1 MLARLWGCLKRH
13 KRKFFFFGT
22 VFGGSWLMYKF
33 IWRKIKEIRDEEDKQ
48 YLIYVRRQHHFDS
61 NQRTCNM
68 TVLGMVPNLREV
80 LIKSLD
86 TEEVKDMLKLNPP
99 NKIDLWEE
107 LKIMS
112 VTRTLAAV
120 YGTCM
125 LSVML
130 RVQLNIVGGYLYL
143 DTLHPPAAQKTETV
157 HSSIIPAKVQ
167 ERYLSLIKQFIEEG
181 FIDFTHFL
189 RLAVIKEI
197 GSLSLKELVTLD
209 NLSTVFENIRERVE
223 CGVDKATLSLYPFLL
238 KSEQVPDISKTSVL
252 NSEDELLER
261 LVIETRDILESSD
274 FHTVL
279 KESIDRGYHCVLD
292 GLADHYKQQINAEGQ
307 NKDIHHVSIV
317 IAKLIPVINALMFNI
332 CGNAPNRFIQ
342 ELLLMEELKQLA
354 ANVYEAFSQDPS
366 EKVSI

>member
-13 KRKFFFFGT
+13 KRKLVFIGT
-22 VFGGSWLMYKF
+22 FFGGSWLMYKY

-48 YLIYVRRQHHFDS
+48 YLIFVRRQHHFDS

-68 TVLGMVPNLREV
+68 TVLGMIPNLREV

-86 TEEVKDMLKLNPP
+86 TEQVKEMLKSNPP
-99 NKIDLWEE
+99 NKIELWEE

-143 DTLHPPAAQKTETV
+143 DVLHPPPNQKNATV
-157 HSSIIPAKVQ
+157 HKSIIPAKVR
-167 ERYLSLIKQFIEEG
+167 ERYLSLVKQFIEQG
-181 FIDFTHFL
+181 FLDFIHYL
-189 RLAVIKEI
+189 RLAVAKEI
-197 GSLSLKELVTLD
+197 GCLPLKELVSLD
-209 NLSTVFENIRERVE
+209 QLNSVFDNIRERVE
-223 CGVDKATLSLYPFLL
+223 CGVDKPTLSLYPYLL
-238 KSEQVPDISKTSVL
+238 TSEQVPDISKTSVL
-252 NSEDELLER
+252 NPEDELLEK
-261 LVIETRDILESSD
+261 LVTETRDILESTD

-292 GLADHYKQQINAEGQ
+292 GLADHYKHQINGQ
-307 NKDIHHVSIV
+307 GHNLDIHHISIAL
-317 IAKLIPVINALMFNI
+317 AKLIPVINSLMFNI
-332 CGNAPNRFIQ
+332 CGDAPNRFVQ

-366 EKVSI
+366 EKVSV